1 MYNRE
6 KIPLFRA
13 KLQVIIK
20 FSLTKGSENCIMKLL
35 NAAGTFPEEYKAE
48 GLNYMGLTLTE
59 KILKSH
65 TVEGE
70 FVKGGEIG
78 IRIDQT
84 LTQDA
89 TGTMAYLEFEAMGV
103 PRVRTERSVAYID
116 HNTLQSGFENA
127 DDHRF
132 IGSVAKKHGIYF
144 SRPGNGICHQVHLE
158 RFGAPGK
165 TLIGS
170 DSHTPTGGGIGM
182 IAIGAGGL
190 DVAVAMGGGAYF
202 ITYPKIV
209 KVELTGALSPWV
221 SAKDVILE
229 VLRRL
234 SVKGGVGKV
243 IEYCGEGVK
252 SLSVPERATITN
264 MGAELGATTSIFPSD
279 EITRQFLAAQ
289 GREDVYVPLSADPD
303 AVYDEFVEIDLS
315 ELVPMAAC
323 PHSPDNVK
331 TVDELCGMKIDQVCI
346 GSCTNSSLMDM
357 MKVAY
362 ILKGKTVHPDVSLSI
377 APGSKQVLNMLA
389 ENGALA
395 VMIDAGARILES
407 ACGPCIG
414 MGQSP
419 NSGGISLRTFNRNFE
434 GRSGTKD
441 GQVYLVSPELAA
453 YSAVMGVLSDPRKI
467 EGEFKF
473 TMPDRFTVNDN
484 MIVPPAPESEM
495 DKVEILR
502 GPNIK
507 PFPTTAPL
515 SEDIDCGVSLKVGD
529 NITTD
534 HIMPAGAKI
543 LPLRSNIPAI
553 SNFCFAVCDEK
564 FPVRAKEMGSSIIVG
579 GANYGQGSSREHAAL
594 APLYLGVKAV
604 LVKSFAR
611 IHRANLINAGILPLT
626 FVNEGDYDRISQ
638 GDRLVIKGIGTSVK
652 NGVSEITVRNETA
665 GCDIPVL
672 CELTGRTR
680 DIVLAGGLLDY
691 TRESLKA

>member
-1 MYNRE
+1 MV
-6 KIPLFRA
+6 K
-13 KLQVIIK
+13 V
-20 FSLTKGSENCIMKLL
+20 
-35 NAAGTFPEEYKAE
+35 
-48 GLNYMGLTLTE
+48 GLTLTE
-59 KILKSH
+59 KILKAH
-65 TVEGE
+65 LVDGE
-70 FVKGGEIG
+70 MIKGKEIG

-103 PRVRTERSVAYID
+103 PRVKTERSVAYID
-116 HNTLQSGFENA
+116 HNTLQNGFENA

-158 RFGAPGK
+158 RFGIPGK

-190 DVAVAMGGGAYF
+190 DVAVAMGGGAYY
-202 ITYPKIV
+202 ITCPKIV
-209 KVELTGALSPWV
+209 KINLTGKLSPWV
-221 SAKDVILE
+221 AAKDVILE

-279 EITRQFLAAQ
+279 EITKKFLKAQ
-289 GREDVYVPLSADPD
+289 CREEVWTPLYADTD
-303 AVYDEFVEIDLS
+303 AVYDEEVNIDLS
-315 ELVPMAAC
+315 KLEPLAAC

-331 TVDELCGMKIDQVCI
+331 SISEIGKMKIDQVCI
-346 GSCTNSSLMDM
+346 GSCTNSSLLDM
-357 MKVAY
+357 LKVAH
-362 ILKGKTVHPDVSLSI
+362 ILKGKTVNPDVSLAI

-389 ENGALA
+389 QNGALS
-395 VMIDAGARILES
+395 VMIEAGARILES

-419 NSGGISLRTFNRNFE
+419 NSKGISLRTFNRNFE

-441 GQVYLVSPELAA
+441 GQIYLVSPEVAA
-453 YSAVMGVLSDPRKI
+453 ASALTGVLTDPR
-467 EGEFKF
+467 ELGEMPEFKLPEIF
-473 TMPDRFTVNDN
+473 SINDN
-484 MIVPPAPESEM
+484 MIVAPVTEAEM
-495 DKVEILR
+495 NSVEILR

-507 PFPTTAPL
+507 PFPETAPL
-515 SEDIDCGVSLKVGD
+515 METIDAPCSLKVGD

-553 SNFCFAVCDEK
+553 SQHCFAVCDES
-564 FPVRAKEMGSSIIVG
+564 FPTRAKQLGKSIIVG
-579 GANYGQGSSREHAAL
+579 GSNYGQGSSREHAAL

-626 FVNEGDYDRISQ
+626 FANETDYDSISQ
-638 GDRLVIKGIGTSVK
+638 GDELVLENVRKFVENGESQFTVINKTNGKKIKVI
-652 NGVSEITVRNETA
+652 
-665 GCDIPVL
+665 
-672 CELTGRTR
+672 CELSGRTKK
-680 DIVLAGGLLDY
+680 IMLAGGLLDY
-691 TRESLKA
+691 TRELMK

>member
-1 MYNRE
+1 
-6 KIPLFRA
+6 
-13 KLQVIIK
+13 
-20 FSLTKGSENCIMKLL
+20 
-35 NAAGTFPEEYKAE
+35 
-48 GLNYMGLTLTE
+48 MGMTLAQ
-59 KILKSH
+59 KILKEHLVS
-65 TVEGE
+65 GE
-70 FVKGGEIG
+70 MVAGTEIG

-103 PRVRTERSVAYID
+103 PRVKTERSVAYID

-132 IGSVAKKHGIYF
+132 IGSVCKKHGIYF

-158 RFGAPGK
+158 RFGIPGK

-182 IAIGAGGL
+182 IAIGAGGM
-190 DVAVAMGGGAYF
+190 DVAVAMGGGTYY
-202 ITYPKIV
+202 ITCPKIV
-209 KVELTGALSPWV
+209 KVELTGKLSPWV
-221 SAKDVILE
+221 AAKDVILE

-234 SVKGGVGKV
+234 SVKGGVGKI

-252 SLSVPERATITN
+252 TLSVPERATITN

-279 EITRQFLAAQ
+279 ETTREFLKAQ
-289 GREDVYVPLSADPD
+289 GREEDYKPLSADSD
-303 AVYDEFVEIDLS
+303 AVYDEVVEINLS
-315 ELVPMAAC
+315 ELVPLAAC
-323 PHSPDNVK
+323 PHSPDSVK
-331 TVDELCGMKIDQVCI
+331 SVEEIGKLKIDQVCI
-346 GSCTNSSLMDM
+346 GSCTNSSLLDM
-357 MKVAY
+357 LKVAH

-395 VMIDAGARILES
+395 IMIDAGARILES

-441 GQVYLVSPELAA
+441 GQIYLVSPELAA
-453 YSAVMGVLSDPRKI
+453 ASALTGYLTDPR
-467 EGEFKF
+467 ELGDMPEFKLPEVF
-473 TMPDRFTVNDN
+473 TINDN
-484 MIVPPAPESEM
+484 MIVPPVQAEDM
-495 DKVEILR
+495 DSVEVLR

-507 PFPTTAPL
+507 PFPVSEPL
-515 SEDIDCGVSLKVGD
+515 ADTIEAGCSLKVGD

-543 LPLRSNIPAI
+543 LPLRSNIPKI
-553 SNFCFAVCDEK
+553 SEYCFAVCDEK
-564 FPVRAKEMGSSIIVG
+564 FHDRALEMKKSIIIG
-579 GANYGQGSSREHAAL
+579 GSNYGQGSSREHAAL

-604 LVKSFAR
+604 IVKSFAR
-611 IHRANLINAGILPLT
+611 IHMANLINAGIMPMT
-626 FVNEGDYDRISQ
+626 FANEADYDRIDQ
-638 GDRLVIKGIGTSVK
+638 MDELVMTDVIAQIQKGNTVTVTNRTKGFDFVV
-652 NGVSEITVRNETA
+652 NVDLSERQKAMLI
-665 GCDIPVL
+665 
-672 CELTGRTR
+672 
-680 DIVLAGGLLDY
+680 AGGLLNY
-691 TRESLKA
+691 TRENQ

>member
-1 MYNRE
+1 MFIFTLT
-6 KIPLFRA
+6 KIAICYKILIS
-13 KLQVIIK
+13 VIIERIVV
-20 FSLTKGSENCIMKLL
+20 T
-35 NAAGTFPEEYKAE
+35 
-48 GLNYMGLTLTE
+48 MGLTLTE
-59 KILKSH
+59 KILKAH
-65 TVEGE
+65 LVDGE
-70 FVKGGEIG
+70 FVKGQEIG

-89 TGTMAYLEFEAMGV
+89 TGTMAYLEYEAMGV
-103 PRVRTERSVAYID
+103 PRVRTEKSVAYID

-132 IGSVAKKHGIYF
+132 IGSVCKKHGIYF

-158 RFGAPGK
+158 RFGIPGK

-190 DVAVAMGGGAYF
+190 DVAVAMGGGAYY

-209 KVELTGALSPWV
+209 KVNLTGKLSPWV

-229 VLRRL
+229 VLRRM

-252 SLSVPERATITN
+252 TLTVPERATITN

-279 EITRQFLAAQ
+279 ETTLAFLKAQ
-289 GREDVYVPLSADPD
+289 DRADVWSELKADDD
-303 AVYDEFVEIDLS
+303 AVYDEQIDIDLS
-315 ELVPMAAC
+315 QLVPLAAC

-331 TVDELCGMKIDQVCI
+331 SVNEIGKLKIDQVCI
-346 GSCTNSSLMDM
+346 GSCTNSSYVDM
-357 MKVAY
+357 MKVAH
-362 ILKGKTVHPDVSLSI
+362 ILKGKTVDPSVSLAI
-377 APGSKQVLNMLA
+377 APGSKQVLNMIA

-395 VMIDAGARILES
+395 DMIAAGARILES

-419 NSGGISLRTFNRNFE
+419 NSKGVSLRTFNRNFE

-441 GQVYLVSPELAA
+441 GQIYLVSPEMAA
-453 YSAVMGVLSDPRKI
+453 VSALTGYLTDPRTL
-467 EGEFKF
+467 GDMPEFKLPEHF
-473 TMPDRFTVNDN
+473 KINDN
-484 MIVPPAPESEM
+484 MVVPPVDEADM
-495 DKVEILR
+495 DSVEVLR

-507 PFPTTAPL
+507 PFPQTSPL
-515 SEDIDCGVSLKVGD
+515 DDSIDCQVSLKVGD

-553 SNFCFAVCDEK
+553 SQHCFTVCDED
-564 FPVRAKEMGSSIIVG
+564 FPRRAKNMGKSIIVG
-579 GANYGQGSSREHAAL
+579 GSNYGQGSSREHAAL
-594 APLYLGVKAV
+594 APLYLGIKAV

-626 FVNEGDYDRISQ
+626 FVNEADYDKINQ
-638 GDRLVIKGIGTSVK
+638 GDEIVLADVRADVEADMSHLTIVNKTTGT
-652 NGVSEITVRNETA
+652 E
-665 GCDIPVL
+665 IPVL
-672 CELTGRTR
+672 CELTGRTK
-680 DIVLAGGLLDY
+680 DIILAGGLLDY
-691 TRESLKA
+691 TREQLSK

>member
-1 MYNRE
+1 
-6 KIPLFRA
+6 
-13 KLQVIIK
+13 
-20 FSLTKGSENCIMKLL
+20 
-35 NAAGTFPEEYKAE
+35 
-48 GLNYMGLTLTE
+48 MGLTLTE
-59 KILKSH
+59 KILKAH
-65 TVEGE
+65 IVDGE
-70 FVKGGEIG
+70 LIKGTEIG
-78 IRIDQT
+78 LRIDQT

-89 TGTMAYLEFEAMGV
+89 TGTMAYLEYEAMGV
-103 PRVRTERSVAYID
+103 PRVKTELSVAYID
-116 HNTLQSGFENA
+116 HNTLQNGFENA

-132 IGSVAKKHGIYF
+132 IGSVTKKHGIRF

-158 RFGAPGK
+158 RFGVPGK

-182 IAIGAGGL
+182 LAMGAGGL
-190 DVAVAMGGGAYF
+190 DVAVAMGGGAYY
-202 ITYPKIV
+202 ITCPKV
-209 KVELTGALSPWV
+209 VRVNLTGKLSPWV
-221 SAKDVILE
+221 AAKDVILE
-229 VLRRL
+229 VLRRM

-252 SLSVPERATITN
+252 TLSVPERATITN

-279 EITRQFLAAQ
+279 EVTREFLTAQ
-289 GREDVYVPLSADPD
+289 GRGEVWTPLAADPD
-303 AVYDEFVEIDLS
+303 AVYDEELTIDLS
-315 ELVPMAAC
+315 QLVPMAAC

-331 TVDELCGMKIDQVCI
+331 TVAEIGPMKIDQVCI
-346 GSCTNSSLMDM
+346 GSCTNSSLLDM
-357 MKVAY
+357 LKVAY

-377 APGSKQVLNMLA
+377 APGSKQVLQMLA
-389 ENGALA
+389 QNGALA
-395 VMIDAGARILES
+395 DMIAAGARILES

-419 NSGGISLRTFNRNFE
+419 NSHGISLRTFNRNFE
-434 GRSGTKD
+434 GRSGTRD
-441 GQVYLVSPELAA
+441 GQIYLVSPELAA
-453 YSAVMGVLSDPRKI
+453 ASALTGVLTDPRTL
-467 EGEFKF
+467 GE
-473 TMPDRFTVNDN
+473 MPDFQLPKTFTVNDN
-484 MIVPPAPESEM
+484 MIELPAPESEM

-507 PFPTTAPL
+507 PFPQTSPL
-515 SEDIDCGVSLKVGD
+515 ADSIDVPCSLKVGD

-553 SNFCFAVCDEK
+553 SEHCFTVCDPA
-564 FPVRAKEMGSSIIVG
+564 FPTRAKELGKSIIVG

-626 FVNEGDYDRISQ
+626 FANEADYDKIDQ
-638 GDRLVIKGIGTSVK
+638 GDELELAKVRKAIDAGESQLTLRDKTKGI
-652 NGVSEITVRNETA
+652 
-665 GCDIPVL
+665 DIPVL
-672 CELTGRTR
+672 CELSGRTK

-691 TRESLKA
+691 TREALK

>member
-1 MYNRE
+1 
-6 KIPLFRA
+6 
-13 KLQVIIK
+13 
-20 FSLTKGSENCIMKLL
+20 
-35 NAAGTFPEEYKAE
+35 
-48 GLNYMGLTLTE
+48 MGLTLTE
-59 KILKSH
+59 KILKAH
-65 TVEGE
+65 LVDGE
-70 FVKGGEIG
+70 FVKGQEIG

-89 TGTMAYLEFEAMGV
+89 TGTMAYLEYEAMGV
-103 PRVRTERSVAYID
+103 PRVRTEKSVAYID

-132 IGSVAKKHGIYF
+132 IGSVCKKHGIYF

-158 RFGAPGK
+158 RFGIPGK

-190 DVAVAMGGGAYF
+190 DVAVAMGGGAYY
-202 ITYPKIV
+202 ITYPKMV
-209 KVELTGALSPWV
+209 KVNLTGKLSPWV

-229 VLRRL
+229 VLRRM

-252 SLSVPERATITN
+252 TLTVPERATITN

-279 EITRQFLAAQ
+279 ETTLAFLKAQ
-289 GREDVYVPLSADPD
+289 DRADVWSELKADDD
-303 AVYDEFVEIDLS
+303 AVYDEQIDIDLS
-315 ELVPMAAC
+315 QLVPLAAC

-331 TVDELCGMKIDQVCI
+331 SVNEIGKLKIDQVCI
-346 GSCTNSSLMDM
+346 GSCTNSSYVDM
-357 MKVAY
+357 MKVAH
-362 ILKGKTVHPDVSLSI
+362 ILKGKTVDPSVSLAI
-377 APGSKQVLNMLA
+377 APGSKQVLNMIA

-395 VMIDAGARILES
+395 DMIAAGARILES

-419 NSGGISLRTFNRNFE
+419 NSKGVSLRTFNRNFE

-441 GQVYLVSPELAA
+441 GQIYLVSPEMAA
-453 YSAVMGVLSDPRKI
+453 VSALTGYLTDPRTL
-467 EGEFKF
+467 GDMPEFKLPEHF
-473 TMPDRFTVNDN
+473 KINDN
-484 MIVPPAPESEM
+484 MVVPPSDEADM
-495 DKVEILR
+495 DSVEVLR

-507 PFPTTAPL
+507 PFPQTSPL
-515 SEDIDCGVSLKVGD
+515 DDSIDCQVSLKVGD

-553 SNFCFAVCDEK
+553 SQHCFTVCDED
-564 FPVRAKEMGSSIIVG
+564 FPRRAKNMGKSIIVG
-579 GANYGQGSSREHAAL
+579 GSNYGQGSSREHAAL
-594 APLYLGVKAV
+594 APLYLGIKAV

-626 FVNEGDYDRISQ
+626 FVNEADYDKINQ
-638 GDRLVIKGIGTSVK
+638 GDEIVLADVRADVEADMSKLTVVNKTT
-652 NGVSEITVRNETA
+652 GVE
-665 GCDIPVL
+665 IPVL
-672 CELTGRTR
+672 CELTGRTK
-680 DIVLAGGLLDY
+680 DIILAGGLLDY
-691 TRESLKA
+691 TREQLSK

>member
-1 MYNRE
+1 
-6 KIPLFRA
+6 
-13 KLQVIIK
+13 
-20 FSLTKGSENCIMKLL
+20 
-35 NAAGTFPEEYKAE
+35 
-48 GLNYMGLTLTE
+48 MGLTLTE
-59 KILKSH
+59 KILKAH
-65 TVEGE
+65 LVDGE
-70 FVKGGEIG
+70 YVKGQEIG

-89 TGTMAYLEFEAMGV
+89 TGTMAYLEFEAIGV
-103 PRVRTERSVAYID
+103 PRVKTERSVAYID
-116 HNTLQSGFENA
+116 HNTLQNGFENA

-158 RFGAPGK
+158 RFGIPGK

-190 DVAVAMGGGAYF
+190 DVAVAMGGGAYY
-202 ITYPKIV
+202 ITCPKVV
-209 KVELTGALSPWV
+209 KVELTGKLQPWV
-221 SAKDVILE
+221 AAKDVILE
-229 VLRRL
+229 VLKRM

-252 SLSVPERATITN
+252 TLSVPERATITN

-279 EITRQFLAAQ
+279 EITRQFLKAQ
-289 GREDVYVPLSADPD
+289 QREEVWTPLSADED
-303 AVYDEFVEIDLS
+303 AVYDEELKINLS
-315 ELVPMAAC
+315 ELVPLAAC

-331 TVDELCGMKIDQVCI
+331 SVAEIGKLKVDQVCI
-346 GSCTNSSLMDM
+346 GSCTNSSLLDM
-357 MKVAY
+357 LKVAY
-362 ILKGKTVHPDVSLSI
+362 ILKGKTVDPSVSLAI

-389 ENGALA
+389 QNGALSDL
-395 VMIDAGARILES
+395 IEAGARILES

-419 NSGGISLRTFNRNFE
+419 NSKGISLRTFNRNFL

-441 GQVYLVSPELAA
+441 GQIYLVSPETAA
-453 YSAVMGVLSDPRKI
+453 VSALTGVFTDPTTLG
-467 EGEFKF
+467 EGYTVEMPEKF
-473 TMPDRFTVNDN
+473 LINDN
-484 MIVPPAPESEM
+484 MVIDPAPVEEM
-495 DKVEILR
+495 DNIEVLR

-507 PFPTTAPL
+507 PFPETTPL
-515 SEDIDCGVSLKVGD
+515 EETINATCALKVED

-553 SNFCFAVCDEK
+553 SQHCFTVCDPE
-564 FPVRAKEMGSSIIVG
+564 FPKRAKELGSSIIVG

-611 IHRANLINAGILPLT
+611 IHRANLINAGILPLE
-626 FVNEGDYDRISQ
+626 FCNEADYDKINLN
-638 GDRLVIKGIGTSVK
+638 D
-652 NGVSEITVRNETA
+652 EITLPDVKEIIANGGDVKVVNKTTGEELMA
-665 GCDIPVL
+665 K
-672 CELTGRTR
+672 CELTDRTKA
-680 DIVLAGGLLDY
+680 IIIAGGLLNY
-691 TRESLKA
+691 TKENG